1 MIDNNGGMASRA
13 ISTYD
18 ISSTNTELAR
28 QEGYVDAQW
37 ALPTISTADL
47 RRLQRRSDIHA
58 TLSTSLW
65 LGLMVMAGI
74 AVVLTAWSW
83 WSIPSVAVYSALYG
97 GASDSRWHEMGHGT
111 AFRSRR
117 ANDVIYYLACFMLF
131 RGPTVWR
138 WSHYRHHTDTIIK
151 GHDAEI
157 AFQRPPSIA
166 RTLWRFTHLQGGVE
180 LLLRLVRHAAGRLD
194 DEVKELVP
202 THERRRVVRESR
214 IMIGVLLIAVI
225 AAVVMRTVIP
235 VVLIG
240 GSTFLGG
247 WLVVFFGIT
256 QHAGLQEN
264 VLDHR
269 LNTRT
274 VMMNPVFRFLYL
286 NMNFHVEHHMF
297 PSVPYY
303 SLPSLHHE
311 IGNQLAPALP
321 STWAAYRQIFGTF
334 RRQQADPN
342 YEIPIELPEI
352 QGDAR
357 PVEIGAESWM
367 RGPSGEVILG
377 LETAFTPGEIRRV
390 DVGRQSVVV
399 GRTESGSLFACEG
412 WCTHAK
418 VHLGEG
424 AVIGDE
430 IECPKHNAR
439 FDCRTGEATRKP
451 AKDGLTTYPVTVSN
465 GRVSV
470 HLAGVDSVGP

>member
-1 MIDNNGGMASRA
+1 MASVA
-13 ISTYD
+13 ISSYD
-18 ISSTNTELAR
+18 ISSANTELAR
-28 QEGYVDAQW
+28 RAGYVDAQW
-37 ALPTISTADL
+37 ALPAINAVEL
-47 RRLQRRSDIHA
+47 RRLQRRSNLHA

-65 LGLMVMAGI
+65 LGLTVIAGF
-74 AVVLTAWSW
+74 AVVATAWSW
-83 WSIPSVAVYSALYG
+83 WSIPSVAVYAALYG

-117 ANDVIYYLACFMLF
+117 ANDVIYYLACFMLL
-131 RGPTVWR
+131 RGPTIWR

-166 RTLWRFTHLQGGVE
+166 RTLWRFTHLQGGSE
-180 LLLRLVRHAAGRLD
+180 LLLRLVRHAGGRLD
-194 DEVKELVP
+194 DEAKELVP
-202 THERRRVVRESR
+202 AHERRRVVLESR

-225 AAVVMRTVIP
+225 ATVVLRSATP

-264 VLDHR
+264 VFDHR

-303 SLPSLHHE
+303 SLPSLHGE
-311 IGNQLAPALP
+311 ISSQLAPALP
-321 STWAAYRQIFGTF
+321 STWAAYRQIIGAF
-334 RRQQADPN
+334 RRQQVDPN
-342 YEIPIELPEI
+342 YEIPLELPKIE
-352 QGDAR
+352 GDAR

-367 RGPSGEVILG
+367 RGPSGEVIVG
-377 LETAFTPGEIRRV
+377 LETSFGLGELRKV
-390 DVGRQSVVV
+390 DIGRHSVVV

-412 WCTHAK
+412 WCSHAK

-424 AVIGDE
+424 AVIGEE

-451 AKDGLTTYPVTVSN
+451 AKDGLTTYPVTVSK

-470 HLAGVDSVGP
+470 HLVGIDSVGS